1 MPTHLKTETPNDLGV
16 MAQAVGRRWRAVVDG
31 ELGRCGLTASTW
43 RVLFF
48 LGQMGN
54 GVRPKDLAEALDME
68 RPSLVQL
75 VDKMERENL
84 IRRQDDPAD
93 RRGKTLHM
101 TEHGADIHRQA
112 EKVARAVA
120 DRLTANIT
128 DQEFALTK
136 TVFEKILT
144 AIDLEGNRTNKI

>member
-1 MPTHLKTETPNDLGV
+1 MATHLKTETPNDLGV
-16 MAQAVGRRWRAVVDG
+16 MAQAVGRRWRAIVDG

-48 LGQMGN
+48 MSQMGD

-68 RPSLVQL
+68 RPSLGQL
-75 VDKMERENL
+75 LDKMERESL

-101 TEHGADIHRQA
+101 TGHGMEIFCQA
-112 EKVARAVA
+112 REVAQAVT

-144 AIDLEGNRTNKI
+144 AIDLEGNRTKRT